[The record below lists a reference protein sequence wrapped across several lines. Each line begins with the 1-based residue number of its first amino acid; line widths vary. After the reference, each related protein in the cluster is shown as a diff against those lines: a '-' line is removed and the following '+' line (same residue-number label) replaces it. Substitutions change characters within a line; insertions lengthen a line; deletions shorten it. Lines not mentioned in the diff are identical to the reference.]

1 MTTLKSKTKRKMFH
15 ITLFLTVILL
25 IGTAFT
31 IQYVVSVMNRS
42 VDYMGYEIENN
53 ERSKINEDLIRYAS
67 AVENDVAINHYG
79 NTIPNSVFKK
89 YIDILSNRESV
100 SSISI
105 INVGYSYSDKDTN
118 QMISEICQKMP
129 EKYHNEVSIILR
141 GMIHKI
147 KDNEVS
153 TDSNFNINELIDD
166 TISLIVNKTGINKQV
181 IQNIIFQ
188 ELFIKNKIVMNT
200 DDKKLEINNNELDAI
215 MSNTN
220 IWNQWITI
228 PRGYLGVNDEV
239 SVDGGKPNLN
249 YNKYVILVTLDKD
262 YVMSSYYTLKDRT
275 DNIIVTLIIVLIII
289 SVMALSLFAIQFYKL
304 INGGGDVEPIFRTNT
319 VDTDDDMY
327 KLFHRIHSKFKQ
339 LRSGQNEKE
348 N

>member
-1 MTTLKSKTKRKMFH
+1 
-15 ITLFLTVILL
+15 V
-25 IGTAFT
+25 
-31 IQYVVSVMNRS
+31 
-42 VDYMGYEIENN
+42 
-53 ERSKINEDLIRYAS
+53 
-67 AVENDVAINHYG
+67 
-79 NTIPNSVFKK
+79 
-89 YIDILSNRESV
+89 
-100 SSISI
+100 
-105 INVGYSYSDKDTN
+105 
-118 QMISEICQKMP
+118 SEICQKIP
-129 EKYHNEVSIILR
+129 EKYHNDVSIILR

-147 KDNEVS
+147 KDNEES
-153 TDSNFNINELIDD
+153 ADSNFNINELIDD
-166 TISLIVNKTGINKQV
+166 TINQIVNNTGINKQI

-200 DDKKLEINNNELDAI
+200 DDKKLEMNNDELDRL
-215 MSNTN
+215 MNDTS

-228 PRGYLGVNDEV
+228 PRGYLGVNGEV
-239 SVDGGKPNLN
+239 SVDSGKPNLN

-262 YVMSSYYTLKDRT
+262 YVMSSYYLLKDKT

-339 LRSGQNEKE
+339 LYSGQNEKE
-348 N
+348 R